1 MLDSASGYGSG
12 FSSLCLTH
20 LIAGGSVG
28 VDGVAVAALAAR
40 PVGDVPRIG
49 STAVAVLTDH
59 VRLAGTL
66 AAVLVALTLVR
77 G

>member
-1 MLDSASGYGSG
+1 M
-12 FSSLCLTH
+12 
-20 LIAGGSVG
+20 
-28 VDGVAVAALAAR
+28 DGVAVAALAAR

-66 AAVLVALTLVR
+66 AAVLVALTLIR

>member
-1 MLDSASGYGSG
+1 MSD
-12 FSSLCLTH
+12 LCRTH
-20 LIAGGSVG
+20 LIAGGSEG

-40 PVGDVPRIG
+40 PAGDVPRI
-49 STAVAVLTDH
+49 SSAAVAVLTDH

-66 AAVLVALTLVR
+66 TAELIALTLIR